1 MTRSGST
8 VGGSSVFEI
17 TQSLDTE
24 SAFRIKRLLEGGVKI
39 PPQPRVLDE
48 LRKLMQRKEMDVR
61 LLAKVIN
68 QDPGLTAI
76 LFKVVGNSAYRQHPP
91 LTTVEEI
98 LHAVGVRQTFN
109 IVQAISLAG
118 LGDVKKNRQIYEAF
132 WARSHTIAQLAMLI
146 ADERVAVCNIFPDQ
160 AYLAGIFHDCGV
172 PLLMQRFPTYCT
184 DMRLGTPGVWIDLAE
199 EDRKFNADHCVVGYL
214 VARHWCLPEFI
225 CDAIRYHHAM
235 GELGGHEARSM
246 VAILELA
253 VEIFHVD
260 QRTPNN
266 EWDAIRGE
274 VLPELGLSDDTLPE
288 FIDIVLERF
297 HGGAHAG

>member
-1 MTRSGST
+1 MSSKGN
-8 VGGSSVFEI
+8 SVFDI
-17 TQSLDTE
+17 TQSLGTE
-24 SAFRIKRLLEGGVKI
+24 DAGRIKRLIEGGVKI
-39 PPQPRVLDE
+39 PAQPRVLDE
-48 LRKLMQRKEMDVR
+48 LRKLMLRKEMDVR
-61 LLAKVIN
+61 PLARIIN

-91 LTTVEEI
+91 LSTVEEI

-109 IVQAISLAG
+109 LVQAISLAG
-118 LGDVKKNRQIYEAF
+118 LGDIKKNRQVYEAF

-172 PLLMQRFPTYCT
+172 PLLMQRFPAYCT
-184 DMRLGTPGVWIDLAE
+184 EMRLGTPGIWTDLAD

-235 GELGGHEARSM
+235 GELGAHEARSM
-246 VAILELA
+246 VAILQLA
-253 VEIFHVD
+253 IEIYHVS
-260 QRTPNN
+260 QHIPNP
-266 EWDAIRGE
+266 EWEPVSGD
-274 VLPELGLSDDTLPE
+274 VLPELGLSEDTLPE

-297 HGGAHAG
+297 HGVSQVA